1 MKILSTKPFIIHP
14 GYYKVTE
21 LYQAAL
27 TRGLIHQNKNEKNM
41 DVIIRHKQNKDNYRV
56 GKDLTLNI
64 NGKSISVTPYASLS
78 KNRDTLYFR
87 DKGAFSSFESV
98 MNEGA
103 ESTLSFDLTYFNV
116 LKYKGEHSNEGWMEV
131 RVEDVVK

>member
-1 MKILSTKPFIIHP
+1 
-14 GYYKVTE
+14 
-21 LYQAAL
+21 
-27 TRGLIHQNKNEKNM
+27 M

-78 KNRDTLYFR
+78 KNRDTLYLR
-87 DKGAFSSFESV
+87 DQGAFSSFESV

-103 ESTLSFDLTYFNV
+103 ESTLSFDLTFFNA
-116 LKYKGEHSNEGWMEV
+116 LKYKGEHSNGDWMEV
-131 RVEDVVK
+131 SIEDVAK

>member
-1 MKILSTKPFIIHP
+1 
-14 GYYKVTE
+14 
-21 LYQAAL
+21 
-27 TRGLIHQNKNEKNM
+27 M

-131 RVEDVVK
+131 RVEDLVK